1 MIVYKKV
8 TSQELEA
15 VKDIYA
21 EAKWL
26 SYLTDDNQLVR
37 AFDHSLYLLGAY
49 HRDVLVGFVRCIG
62 DGEYMV
68 LVQDLIV
75 KKAFQQQGIGSTLFQ
90 KVWDQFSHVRMFH
103 VVTDLEDP
111 VDNHF
116 YQSFGMKRL
125 SEGHMISYFR

>member
-26 SYLTDDNQLVR
+26 SYLITDDNQLAR

-49 HRDVLVGFVRCIG
+49 HKDVLVGFVRCIG

-75 KKAFQQQGIGSTLFQ
+75 KKHFSNKGLAAPFFKKSGI
-90 KVWDQFSHVRMFH
+90 
-103 VVTDLEDP
+103 
-111 VDNHF
+111 
-116 YQSFGMKRL
+116 SFPM
-125 SEGHMISYFR
+125 SECFMLLQI

>member
-1 MIVYKKV
+1 
-8 TSQELEA
+8 
-15 VKDIYA
+15 
-21 EAKWL
+21 
-26 SYLTDDNQLVR
+26 
-37 AFDHSLYLLGAY
+37 
-49 HRDVLVGFVRCIG
+49 
-62 DGEYMV
+62 MV

-75 KKAFQQQGIGSTLFQ
+75 KKHFSNKGLAAPLFQ

-116 YQSFGMKRL
+116 YQLFAMKKL

>member
-8 TSQELEA
+8 TSQEVEA

-116 YQSFGMKRL
+116 YQLFGMKKL